1 VEGSGG
7 KSNRGHVVGEGG
19 HVVGEG
25 GVMEE
30 GSRHMVG
37 NNLVA
42 HLGRNLDHRLDQGEV
57 GYRVGGGEDGCN
69 GVSQDGGNGVS
80 QDGGGDNML
89 DGVGKDRGRM
99 GEEGGRMGG

>member
-7 KSNRGHVVGEGG
+7 KSNRGHMVGEGG

-25 GVMEE
+25 GVVEE
-30 GSRHMVG
+30 GSRHVVG
-37 NNLVA
+37 DHLVA
-42 HLGRNLDHRLDQGEV
+42 HLGRNLDPLLDQGVV
-57 GYRVGGGEDGCN
+57 GYFVGGGEE
-69 GVSQDGGNGVS
+69 GGNGVS
-80 QDGGGDNML
+80 QDRGGDNML